1 MVFLKYHI
9 KKAK

>member
-9 KKAK
+9 QD